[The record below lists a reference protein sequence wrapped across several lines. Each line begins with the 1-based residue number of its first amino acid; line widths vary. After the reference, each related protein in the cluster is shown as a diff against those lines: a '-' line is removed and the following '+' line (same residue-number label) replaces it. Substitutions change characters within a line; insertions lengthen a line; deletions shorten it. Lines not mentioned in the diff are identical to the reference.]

1 MDLVVLL
8 LAAYA
13 LCFALQHKLTWLQGK
28 SDWLDKMWECTF
40 CTAFHTGWILFLL
53 HSVSTIHTIID
64 INGQIQAV
72 TLMSKLFMLPINAI
86 IFGLASSG
94 FAYTIDTLIRL
105 MESYAEPI
113 EIEEVSE
120 EE

>member
-1 MDLVVLL
+1 
-8 LAAYA
+8 
-13 LCFALQHKLTWLQGK
+13 
-28 SDWLDKMWECTF
+28 
-40 CTAFHTGWILFLL
+40 
-53 HSVSTIHTIID
+53 
-64 INGQIQAV
+64 
-72 TLMSKLFMLPINAI
+72 MLPINAI

-113 EIEEVSE
+113 EVEEVSE